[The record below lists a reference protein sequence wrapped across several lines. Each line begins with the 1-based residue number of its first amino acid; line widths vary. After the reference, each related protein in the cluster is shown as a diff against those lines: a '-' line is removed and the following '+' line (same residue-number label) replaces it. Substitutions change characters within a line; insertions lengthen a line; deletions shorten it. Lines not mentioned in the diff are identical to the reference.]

1 LQPLDV
7 AEVKELVAKDDKGKK
22 SKALWEAHV
31 VAAEQHDLKYFKE
44 VLQQH
49 EQNILDEQEALRQ
62 AEAEKE
68 QAKAEAEAKK
78 AEAKAKKEKRK
89 SEVKV
94 KKSTEDEGTVDV
106 DGDASAKKKGT
117 KRKKPEGGDGD
128 AKVCLTVAEVVFY
141 ANRMHAAGQDPQSS
155 QSQRS

>member
-1 LQPLDV
+1 MLTFTSAWHVNTELQPLDV
-7 AEVKELVAKDDKGKK
+7 AEVKDLVAKDDKGKK

-31 VAAEQHDLKYFKE
+31 VAAEQHDLKYFKD
-44 VLQQH
+44 VLRQH
-49 EQNILDEQEALRQ
+49 EQNILDEQEALAQ

-94 KKSTEDEGTVDV
+94 KKSTEDEETADV
-106 DGDASAKKKGT
+106 DGGDASAKKKGT

-128 AKVCLTVAEVVFY
+128 AKVCLITAEVIF
-141 ANRMHAAGQDPQSS
+141 PS
-155 QSQRS
+155 